1 MTDQFYFPNKM
12 GRILLLA
19 MEEVLGRSGLNAVL
33 RLASLDQLI
42 GDYPPNTL
50 DRAFPFEQLG
60 EIHDALDRLYGNQS
74 GRGLAL
80 RTGRV
85 CFKYGMLE
93 FSPNLGDGNLGF
105 RLLPLKMKMLTGAKA
120 VADLFNRYSD
130 QRVYIS
136 EAADRIWWHV
146 ERCPI
151 CWGRQTEAACCHLAV
166 GLIQEALYWVS
177 GGRNFM
183 VEETHC
189 RAHGDPLC
197 TIQAARLPLD

>member
-1 MTDQFYFPNKM
+1 M

-50 DRAFPFEQLG
+50 DRAFPFEHLG
-60 EIHDALDRLYGNQS
+60 EIHDALDRLYGNKS

-85 CFKYGMLE
+85 CFKYGMQE
-93 FSPNLGDGNLGF
+93 FSPNLGHGNLAF
-105 RLLPLKMKMLTGAKA
+105 RLLPLNMKMLTGAKA
-120 VADLFNRYSD
+120 VADLFNHYSD
-130 QRVYIS
+130 QRVHVS
-136 EAADRIWWHV
+136 EAQDRIWWHV
-146 ERCPI
+146 ERCPL
-151 CWGRQTEAACCHLAV
+151 CWGRQADGVCCHLAV
-166 GLIQEALYWVS
+166 GMIQEALYWVS
-177 GGRNFM
+177 GGHNFT
-183 VEETHC
+183 VEETQC
-189 RAHGDPLC
+189 RAHGDSLC